1 MLYFGSD
8 FINFNGAV
16 EYQKFQ
22 SFPKWEELRKKHNTV
37 CGIKIENRVICFSS
51 VTEWGNNNKSNF
63 ENDYM
68 THYVNQIDDY
78 GIDDFNDQG
87 WEQKEDVKRTNWE
100 HRT

>member
-8 FINFNGAV
+8 FVNFNGAV
-16 EYQKFQ
+16 EYQKF
-22 SFPKWEELRKKHNTV
+22 H
-37 CGIKIENRVICFSS
+37 IKIENRVICFSS

-87 WEQKEDVKRTNWE
+87 
-100 HRT
+100 